1 VSRQLQDC
9 RTLVTRH
16 RWGPAHEFVDNDV
29 SAFDGK
35 RRAAYSKLLS
45 AVKAGDVNRIVV
57 YHADRLYRKPRE
69 LEDLV
74 DLADQGRVQVAS
86 VHSGELNLG
95 NSDGRL
101 VARMLI
107 AVAAKESED
116 KSRRV
121 KRAKQQAREE
131 GKPGGGPR
139 PFGWRDL
146 TNPEP
151 KESALVVQAIDT
163 LLAGASLGDVA
174 RRWNAAGVPQ
184 PQTGRPNWTADGVR
198 QVVSNPRH
206 AALIGVRVEQRP
218 DGAQRRYARPV
229 VIGKAKWAPII
240 DRTRWERLQAL
251 LQQRGASGRVP
262 RRRSLLTGLVTCGGC
277 GATMSRTGGPRRI
290 WRCPWSPQGRSCG
303 GVSIDAERLEY
314 LLTEATLKRADTAS
328 LATVVRQHGRHGK
341 DAADLVRQLEELE
354 RRLDKA
360 AESYAGGR
368 LDARAFER
376 ASATIQR
383 EQHELQGR
391 LGRLTSMTALEP
403 YAGRLGVLRSAW
415 PTLSV
420 DQQRAIIGIVLGR
433 VTIKPAAHP
442 GRTFDPDRVQ
452 IAARR

>member
-1 VSRQLQDC
+1 M
-9 RTLVTRH
+9 
-16 RWGPAHEFVDNDV
+16 

-35 RRAAYSKLLS
+35 RRAAYSKLLL
-45 AVKAGDVNRIVV
+45 AVKAGDVTRIVV

-121 KRAKQQAREE
+121 KRAKQQARDE

-151 KESALVVQAIDT
+151 KEATLIVQAIDT
-163 LLAGASLGDVA
+163 LLAGASLGDIA
-174 RRWNAAGVPQ
+174 RRWNAADVPQ
-184 PQTGRPNWTADGVR
+184 PQTGRPRWTADGIR

-229 VIGKAKWAPII
+229 VTGKASWAPII

-262 RRRSLLTGLVTCGGC
+262 RRRSLLTGLVNCAKCGS
-277 GATMSRTGGPRRI
+277 TMSRTGGPRRI
-290 WRCPWSPQGRSCG
+290 WRCPWGIGCGR
-303 GVSIDAERLEY
+303 VSIDAARLEL

-328 LATVVRQHGRHGK
+328 LATVVRQQGRHGK
-341 DAADLVRQLEELE
+341 DAADLVRKLEELE
-354 RRLDKA
+354 RRLDSA

-383 EQHELQGR
+383 EQRELQGR

-433 VTIKPAAHP
+433 VTIQRAAHP
-442 GRTFDPDRVQ
+442 GRAFDPGRVQ
-452 IAARR
+452 VQRSHAK